1 MRFDLLKLGR
11 VLRDV
16 DERDAGSGS
25 SVDPLDIFSM
35 DFEGDSNRDEEE
47 KTSSQGGETSTTEG
61 NTNPQTDG
69 NVEQGAESSNE
80 SSNNLEKTQEAAPA
94 EGGKQNEEV
103 STDPQGAKISSPSSS
118 ISSPSSSDA
127 LLADAMKV
135 ITALSQQKKSEEPAE
150 AVKGKPAEE
159 DADAAVFK
167 KKEFSDYSFN
177 ISPKL
182 YNALFGSEV
191 ADEERM
197 MALQGFASGIA
208 TTVHNN
214 IMESL
219 GSWTK
224 RQFNAVPR
232 VVNYL
237 VEQREASRATTKSLR
252 DDFYGAFPELNKPE
266 LSPII
271 RATIQSIQKETGAKV
286 WTPQM
291 RNLVG
296 ERVKKVLS
304 AYAQANAPV
313 APAPKTVP
321 ASVTP
326 PATKPQNLDP
336 NSPEA
341 IFDIMYSEF

>member
-35 DFEGDSNRDEEE
+35 DFEGDSNRAEEE
-47 KTSSQGGETSTTEG
+47 KTSSQEGETSTIEG

-69 NVEQGAESSNE
+69 NVEQGTESSNE
-80 SSNNLEKTQEAAPA
+80 SSNNLEKTQEAVPA

-103 STDPQGAKISSPSSS
+103 STDPQGAQ

-197 MALQGFASGIA
+197 IALQGFASGIA

>member
-1 MRFDLLKLGR
+1 
-11 VLRDV
+11 
-16 DERDAGSGS
+16 
-25 SVDPLDIFSM
+25 
-35 DFEGDSNRDEEE
+35 
-47 KTSSQGGETSTTEG
+47 
-61 NTNPQTDG
+61 
-69 NVEQGAESSNE
+69 
-80 SSNNLEKTQEAAPA
+80 
-94 EGGKQNEEV
+94 
-103 STDPQGAKISSPSSS
+103 
-118 ISSPSSSDA
+118 
-127 LLADAMKV
+127 MKV
-135 ITALSQQKKSEEPAE
+135 ITALSRQKKSEEPAE

-159 DADAAVFK
+159 DADAVVFK

>member
-47 KTSSQGGETSTTEG
+47 KASSQGGETSTTEG

-69 NVEQGAESSNE
+69 NAEQGTESNNE
-80 SSNNLEKTQEAAPA
+80 SSNNLEKTREAALA
-94 EGGKQNEEV
+94 EDGKQNEEV
-103 STDPQGAKISSPSSS
+103 STDPQGVQISSPSSS
-118 ISSPSSSDA
+118 ASSVPSSDA

-135 ITALSQQKKSEEPAE
+135 ITALSRQKKSEEPAE

-252 DDFYGAFPELNKPE
+252 DDFYGAFPELDKPE

>member
-16 DERDAGSGS
+16 DEKDAGSGS

-47 KTSSQGGETSTTEG
+47 KTSSQEGEMPITEG
-61 NTNPQTDG
+61 NTNSQTDG
-69 NVEQGAESSNE
+69 NVEQGTESSNE
-80 SSNNLEKTQEAAPA
+80 SSNNLEKTQEAASI
-94 EGGKQNEEV
+94 EDGKQNEEV
-103 STDPQGAKISSPSSS
+103 STAPQGTKISSPSSS
-118 ISSPSSSDA
+118 PSSVPSSDA
-127 LLADAMKV
+127 LLADALKV
-135 ITALSQQKKSEEPAE
+135 ITALSQQKKSEEQAE

-313 APAPKTVP
+313 ASAPKTVP

>member
-1 MRFDLLKLGR
+1 
-11 VLRDV
+11 
-16 DERDAGSGS
+16 
-25 SVDPLDIFSM
+25 
-35 DFEGDSNRDEEE
+35 
-47 KTSSQGGETSTTEG
+47 
-61 NTNPQTDG
+61 
-69 NVEQGAESSNE
+69 
-80 SSNNLEKTQEAAPA
+80 
-94 EGGKQNEEV
+94 
-103 STDPQGAKISSPSSS
+103 
-118 ISSPSSSDA
+118 
-127 LLADAMKV
+127 MKV

-313 APAPKTVP
+313 APAPKMVP

>member
-35 DFEGDSNRDEEE
+35 DFEGDSNKNEEE
-47 KTSSQGGETSTTEG
+47 KTAAQVGETPTIEG
-61 NTNPQTDG
+61 DGNPQTDG
-69 NVEQGAESSNE
+69 NAEQGTEASNE

-103 STDPQGAKISSPSSS
+103 SADPQGAKISSPSSA
-118 ISSPSSSDA
+118 SSVPSSDA

-252 DDFYGAFPELNKPE
+252 DDFYGTFPELNKPE

-271 RATIQSIQKETGAKV
+271 RATIQSVQKETGAKV

>member
-16 DERDAGSGS
+16 DERDAGGGS

-35 DFEGDSNRDEEE
+35 DFEGDSNRAEEE
-47 KTSSQGGETSTTEG
+47 KTSSQGGETPTTEG

-69 NVEQGAESSNE
+69 NVEQGTESSNE

-94 EGGKQNEEV
+94 EDGKQNEEV
-103 STDPQGAKISSPSSS
+103 STDPQGAQ

-197 MALQGFASGIA
+197 IALQGFASGIA

>member
-69 NVEQGAESSNE
+69 NAEQGTESSNE

-94 EGGKQNEEV
+94 EDGKQNEEV
-103 STDPQGAKISSPSSS
+103 STDPQGAQ

-313 APAPKTVP
+313 APAPKMVP

-326 PATKPQNLDP
+326 PAIKPQNLDP

>member
-16 DERDAGSGS
+16 DERDAGGGS

-69 NVEQGAESSNE
+69 NVEQGTESSNE
-80 SSNNLEKTQEAAPA
+80 LSNNLEKTQEAAPA
-94 EGGKQNEEV
+94 EDGKQNEEV
-103 STDPQGAKISSPSSS
+103 STDPQGAQ

-197 MALQGFASGIA
+197 IALQGFASGIA

-252 DDFYGAFPELNKPE
+252 DDFYGAFPELNKSE

>member
-16 DERDAGSGS
+16 DERDAGGGS

-47 KTSSQGGETSTTEG
+47 KTSSQVGETPTTEG

-69 NVEQGAESSNE
+69 NVEQGTESSNE

-94 EGGKQNEEV
+94 EDGKQNEEV
-103 STDPQGAKISSPSSS
+103 STDPQGAQ

-159 DADAAVFK
+159 AADAAVFK

>member
-16 DERDAGSGS
+16 DEKDAGGGS

-47 KTSSQGGETSTTEG
+47 KTSSQEGETSTTEG
-61 NTNPQTDG
+61 DTNPQTDG
-69 NVEQGAESSNE
+69 NGEQGTGASE

-94 EGGKQNEEV
+94 EDGKQNEEV
-103 STDPQGAKISSPSSS
+103 SIDPQGAKISSPSSS
-118 ISSPSSSDA
+118 PSSVPSSDA

-191 ADEERM
+191 ADEERR

>member
-25 SVDPLDIFSM
+25 SINPLDIFSM

-47 KTSSQGGETSTTEG
+47 KTFAQGGETPTTEG
-61 NTNPQTDG
+61 NANPQTDG
-69 NVEQGAESSNE
+69 NVEQGTESSNE
-80 SSNNLEKTQEAAPA
+80 SSNNLEKTQEVAPA
-94 EGGKQNEEV
+94 EDGKQNDEV
-103 STDPQGAKISSPSSS
+103 STDPQGAQISSSPSSV
-118 ISSPSSSDA
+118 PSSDA

-271 RATIQSIQKETGAKV
+271 RATIQSIQKETGATA

>member
-16 DERDAGSGS
+16 DEKDAGSGS

-35 DFEGDSNRDEEE
+35 DFEGDSNKDEEE
-47 KTSSQGGETSTTEG
+47 KTSSQGGETPITEG
-61 NTNPQTDG
+61 NTNSQTDG
-69 NVEQGAESSNE
+69 NVGQGTESSNE
-80 SSNNLEKTQEAAPA
+80 LSNNLEKTQEAAPA
-94 EGGKQNEEV
+94 EDGKQNEKV

-118 ISSPSSSDA
+118 TSSVPSSDA

-150 AVKGKPAEE
+150 AVKGKSAEE
-159 DADAAVFK
+159 DVDAAVFK

>member
-16 DERDAGSGS
+16 DERDAGGGS

-35 DFEGDSNRDEEE
+35 DFEGDSNRAEEE

-69 NVEQGAESSNE
+69 NVEQGTESSNE

-94 EGGKQNEEV
+94 EDGKQNEEV
-103 STDPQGAKISSPSSS
+103 STDPQGAQ

-197 MALQGFASGIA
+197 IALQGFASGIA

>member
-11 VLRDV
+11 VLRDM
-16 DERDAGSGS
+16 DERDAGGGS

-35 DFEGDSNRDEEE
+35 DFEGDSNRNEEE

-69 NVEQGAESSNE
+69 NAEQGTESSNE

-103 STDPQGAKISSPSSS
+103 STDPQGAQ

-197 MALQGFASGIA
+197 IALQGFASGIA

>member
-16 DERDAGSGS
+16 DEKDAGGGS

-35 DFEGDSNRDEEE
+35 DFEGDSNRDEAE

-61 NTNPQTDG
+61 DVNPQTDG
-69 NVEQGAESSNE
+69 NVEQETEASE

-94 EGGKQNEEV
+94 EDGKQNEEV

-118 ISSPSSSDA
+118 PSSVPSSDA

-159 DADAAVFK
+159 DADAVVFK

>member
-16 DERDAGSGS
+16 DEKDAGGGS

-35 DFEGDSNRDEEE
+35 DFEGDSNRDEAE

-61 NTNPQTDG
+61 DVNPQTDG
-69 NVEQGAESSNE
+69 NVEQGTEASE

-94 EGGKQNEEV
+94 EDGKQNEEV

-118 ISSPSSSDA
+118 PSSVPSSDA

-159 DADAAVFK
+159 DADAVVFK

>member
-1 MRFDLLKLGR
+1 MRFGLLKLGR

-16 DERDAGSGS
+16 DEKDAGSGS

-35 DFEGDSNRDEEE
+35 DFEGDSKRDEEE
-47 KTSSQGGETSTTEG
+47 KASSQVGETPTTEG
-61 NTNPQTDG
+61 DTNPQIDG
-69 NVEQGAESSNE
+69 NVEQRTEASNE

-94 EGGKQNEEV
+94 EDGKQNEEV

-118 ISSPSSSDA
+118 PSSVPSSDA

-150 AVKGKPAEE
+150 AVRGKPAEE

-252 DDFYGAFPELNKPE
+252 DDFYGTFPELNKPE

-271 RATIQSIQKETGAKV
+271 RATIQSVQKETGAKV

-304 AYAQANAPV
+304 AYAQASAPV